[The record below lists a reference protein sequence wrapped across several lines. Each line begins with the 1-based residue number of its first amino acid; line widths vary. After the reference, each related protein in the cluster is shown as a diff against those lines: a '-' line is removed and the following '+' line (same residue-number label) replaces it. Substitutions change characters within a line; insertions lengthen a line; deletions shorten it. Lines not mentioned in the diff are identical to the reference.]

1 MGDIEDLKQAVHRDV
16 VIPLSEFQ
24 AKAQALD
31 TVHDQCVQ
39 EFQNA
44 IQALFGPSSTF
55 NGAAADAIAELAG
68 KYLSAE
74 RALGDYTSNSLS
86 YRLGSATHLCQ
97 TTVAELEPLL
107 AALHDFP
114 AAQAFIA
121 ATGAVKEALPPTEES
136 LPPPDNPSSFAIW
149 LAGLVIVLAGAG
161 TLAFMVEY
169 NDQQMKANQIDQAI
183 RQWQGGMRDL
193 AAQPESKLPPE
204 PTDPKP
210 FLASPGSILY
220 PPATNSLTREQREV
234 QDILTYLSA
243 NGINGIDQSD
253 VENLVRLGY
262 DRATIIKILLAGI
275 STTQSKA
282 DIDAQLALL
291 DSRINQ
297 DQRKFQDKEMR
308 IVYLLSSEG
317 KTVLS
322 IPESTRKT
330 ADALVNGV
338 PTEFKTLDPGADNST
353 VKTSINNAMKQA
365 RDVIIDARGSGLT
378 EAEALRAI
386 ARVRGFAKGKLESV
400 RIIGD
405 GLF

>member
-68 KYLSAE
+68 KYLSVE

-136 LPPPDNPSSFAIW
+136 LPPPENPSSFAIW

-220 PPATNSLTREQREV
+220 PPTNALTLQQQQEV
-234 QDILTYLSA
+234 NDIIAQLTKE
-243 NGINGIDQSD
+243 GIAYSQSEI
-253 VENLVRLGY
+253 ENLVALGY
-262 DRATIIKILLAGI
+262 DSSTIIAALKTGKAPVVSNVKIVDSQGNSLGEF
-275 STTQSKA
+275 
-282 DIDAQLALL
+282 DEIDL
-291 DSRINQ
+291 INQ
-297 DQRKFQDKEMR
+297 RFIEDKSATGLNVLVDHNKHPNNGQEDKSLIR
-308 IVYLLSSEG
+308 LL
-317 KTVLS
+317 
-322 IPESTRKT
+322 
-330 ADALVNGV
+330 
-338 PTEFKTLDPGADNST
+338 
-353 VKTSINNAMKQA
+353 
-365 RDVIIDARGSGLT
+365 
-378 EAEALRAI
+378 
-386 ARVRGFAKGKLESV
+386 LE
-400 RIIGD
+400 
-405 GLF
+405 